1 MLRNCDY
8 ILAGTVIKQKYYN
21 MNKGSEFNRLID
33 QYMEDPGFAN
43 AVKLIEYNEM
53 TVFYFTESCQEG
65 LYARKSLQDPKPE
78 ELPSAAEEQAEG
90 RTRVREPRAEAA
102 AAGKAA
108 RSSAPAPAP
117 AEEPAAVRSAP
128 VRVAPFGSSGGD
140 AAVPAR
146 TAAMPSGGIPAPR
159 AVQPVARQSI
169 LAAAT
174 AKAAEAQNKRDANAA
189 ESGARE
195 RDNVAS
201 AAAARQGDAAEPAPR
216 EVVARAEP
224 ARAEAAPAAAAA
236 PAQTPARATAPA
248 AADAIAAAEPAPVRA
263 AASAPAAAQTVAAP
277 PAPAPSYP
285 NVVATL
291 RSDIETMIKQLDHYR
306 KQLPYRPLEADKL
319 KAWCE
324 SLEAAIREFTRAVN
338 KLEGK

>member
-1 MLRNCDY
+1 MNPLKKFKLKAMLRNCDY

-65 LYARKSLQDPKPE
+65 LYARKSLQDAKPE

-174 AKAAEAQNKRDANAA
+174 AKAAEAQNRRDADAA
-189 ESGARE
+189 EGGARE
-195 RDNVAS
+195 RDSVAS
-201 AAAARQGDAAEPAPR
+201 AAAARQGDAAEPAPAQTAAPS
-216 EVVARAEP
+216 EAA
-224 ARAEAAPAAAAA
+224 ARAEAAPTQSAQAAAAA
-236 PAQTPARATAPA
+236 PTQTP
-248 AADAIAAAEPAPVRA
+248 
-263 AASAPAAAQTVAAP
+263 
-277 PAPAPSYP
+277 
-285 NVVATL
+285 
-291 RSDIETMIKQLDHYR
+291 
-306 KQLPYRPLEADKL
+306 
-319 KAWCE
+319 
-324 SLEAAIREFTRAVN
+324 
-338 KLEGK
+338 